1 MNILNKEKMRETI
14 KNILKEETQDLDKGL
29 LNYLRR
35 RGQIE
40 TTDLSFGEGNP
51 LTVKKVS
58 FKIGDDWY
66 MINSF
71 MSKKEMTWKILNMLE
86 DNEQINFAGYD
97 PNVLNTDRQKV
108 VRTIRH
114 FIDVVM
120 GNK

>member
-1 MNILNKEKMRETI
+1 MREII

-40 TTDLSFGEGNP
+40 ITDLSFGEGPP

-58 FKIGDDWY
+58 FNVGGDWY

-71 MSKKEMTWKILNMLE
+71 MSKKEMTWKILNMLQ
-86 DNEQINFAGYD
+86 DNEQIDFAGYD

-114 FIDVVM
+114 FIDVAM